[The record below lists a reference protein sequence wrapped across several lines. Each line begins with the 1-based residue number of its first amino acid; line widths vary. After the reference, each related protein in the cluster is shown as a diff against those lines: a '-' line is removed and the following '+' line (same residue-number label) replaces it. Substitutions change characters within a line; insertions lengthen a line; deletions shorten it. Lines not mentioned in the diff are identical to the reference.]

1 MISAAPTGCRAD
13 VTRSSTATRTGVRR
27 NPAPR
32 NSRALAPPP
41 RPPELVESS
50 RLTP

>member
-1 MISAAPTGCRAD
+1 MISAAPTGRPAD

-27 NPAPR
+27 NPASR
-32 NSRALAPPP
+32 NNRALAPPP
-41 RPPELVESS
+41 PTSDVESS